1 MSDAEKTP
9 AAEPR
14 VLGVPEMGLV
24 VLVGVSGSGKST
36 FAARHFRPTQV
47 IGSDYCRGLVSD
59 DENDQSASADAF
71 ALLHTVVD
79 IRLRR
84 GLLTVVDATNVQ
96 RKAREQLV
104 RVAKDNDVLCTAIVL
119 DVPEALA
126 VARNRERPDRDFGA
140 HVVRRQRRDL
150 KQSLKRLDREG
161 FRRVHVLRGPEEID
175 AAVIGLEKGWTD
187 KRELTGPFDI
197 VGDVHGC
204 REELEELLTALGYE
218 VSRDERGRA
227 AGARHPEGRTAV
239 FVGDLVDRGP
249 DSPGV
254 LRLVMGMVADG
265 DALCVSG
272 NHENKL
278 VRVLKGAKARVTH
291 GLEVTLEQ
299 MGAESDGFRRE
310 VLAFCD
316 GLISHYVLDEG
327 RLVVAHAG
335 LKEEYHGRASG
346 RVRSFALYGETTGE
360 SDEYGLPVRLPWA
373 RDYRGRAAVVYGHVP
388 TAKAEW
394 LNNTICL
401 DTGCVFGGKLTALRY
416 PERALVEVAAH
427 RVWYEP
433 TRPLPAAPP
442 AARHRPG
449 EPPAPVPPPPSAER
463 GPGDTVDI
471 TDVGVGGPA
480 TGLSV
485 ATGHGTVRADAGS
498 TLAAL
503 EVMSRFAVDP
513 RWLLYLPP
521 TMAPAPTSA
530 EPGLLEHPREAFASF
545 RGSGVGQVVCQEK
558 HMGSRAVAVLC
569 KDEAAAERRFV
580 PGQPGTLYTRTGRP
594 FFTDPEVQ
602 AEVVDRLRRAVTDAG
617 LWEKLGTDWVALD
630 GEMLPWSAKA
640 RSLIREQ
647 YASVGAAARAALPTA
662 AGALA
667 AAAARGLDVGA
678 LADTVARRQEQM
690 EEFSR
695 VYRRYSWDTDG
706 ASGLQ
711 YAPFALLACEGRE
724 YTDADH
730 LWHMAVAEQL
740 AEASGLVRSTRYLV
754 VDTTDPAACDAAAD
768 WWRDLVSAGGEG
780 VVVKPLLGA
789 RATGR
794 KGLAQPG
801 LKVRGPQYL
810 RIIYGADYTDPDRLA
825 VLKDRNLGRKSGLAM
840 REHKLGLEALARHA
854 RREPL
859 WRVHEPVFAVLA
871 LESEPVDPRL

>member
-1 MSDAEKTP
+1 MSDAEKST
-9 AAEPR
+9 ATGPR

-24 VLVGVSGSGKST
+24 VLIGVSGSGKST
-36 FAARHFRPTQV
+36 FASRHFRPTQV
-47 IGSDYCRGLVSD
+47 VSSDYCRGVVSD

-71 ALLHTVVD
+71 ALLHTILD

-96 RKAREQLV
+96 GRAREQLV
-104 RVAKDNDVLCTAIVL
+104 RVAKANDVLCTAVVL

-126 VARNRERPDRDFGA
+126 VERNRERPDRDFGD
-140 HVVRRQRRDL
+140 HVIRRQRRDL
-150 KQSLKRLDREG
+150 RQSLKRLNREG

-175 AAVIGLEKGWTD
+175 AAVIELEKGWTD

-204 REELEELLTALGYE
+204 REELEELLSGLGYGIA
-218 VSRDERGRA
+218 RDERGRA
-227 AGARHPEGRTAV
+227 VGARHPEGRTAV

-299 MGAESDGFRRE
+299 LKSESDEFRRE

-373 RDYRGRAAVVYGHVP
+373 RDYRGKAAVVYGHVP
-388 TAKAEW
+388 TVKAEW

-416 PERALVEVAAH
+416 PERDLVEVPAH

-433 TRPLPAAPP
+433 TRPLQDL
-442 AARHRPG
+442 
-449 EPPAPVPPPPSAER
+449 PPSTER

-471 TDVGVGGPA
+471 TDVGVGGPV

-485 ATGHGTVRADAGS
+485 STEHGTVRADAGS

-530 EPGLLEHPREAFASF
+530 EPALLEHPREAFASF
-545 RGSGVGQVVCQEK
+545 RGSGIGQVVCQEK

-569 KDEAAAERRFV
+569 RDGAAAERRFV
-580 PGQPGTLYTRTGRP
+580 PGELGTVYTRTGRP
-594 FFTDPEVQ
+594 FFTDPGVQ
-602 AEVVDRLRRAVTDAG
+602 AEVVGRLRQAVTDAG
-617 LWEKLGTDWVALD
+617 LWEKLGTDWIALD

-647 YASVGAAARAALPTA
+647 YASVGAAARAALPA
-662 AGALA
+662 AAEALA

-678 LADTVARRQEQM
+678 LAGTVARREEQM
-690 EEFSR
+690 AEFSQ

-706 ASGLQ
+706 AAGLQ
-711 YAPFALLACEGRE
+711 YAPFALLAAEGRE

-754 VDTTDPAACDAAAD
+754 VDTTDPAACEAAAD
-768 WWRDLVSAGGEG
+768 WWRELVSHGGEG
-780 VVVKPLLGA
+780 IVVKPVLGP
-789 RATGR
+789 RAMGR

-801 LKVRGPQYL
+801 LKVRGPEYL
-810 RIIYGADYTDPDRLA
+810 RIIYGADYTEPDRLA
-825 VLKDRNLGRKSGLAM
+825 VLKDRSLGRKAGLAM